1 MNVNRPQG
9 CLAGFGEIFL
19 FGWLFRWLQR
29 VFGYR
34 SGNCMGCGCGTI
46 LMIAFIMIII
56 SIVFHTNWFR
66 FF

>member
-9 CLAGFGEIFL
+9 CLAGMGEIFL

-34 SGNCMGCGCGTI
+34 SGNRMGCGCGTI
-46 LMIAFIMIII
+46 LMIVFIMIII

-66 FF
+66 LF